1 MVLFHRWKT
10 ATWNMILAAE
20 LPGLWPQRQEG
31 LEDRKMVCFC
41 DPILSSEKREN
52 SDRILTKDISLVGYD
67 TNKIKILKCVFFL
80 LSKVKKNHTF
90 GHGVIEINCICKCW
104 NITYCNIT
112 SLNCLYMIGSGS
124 KIAPPVLEVYL
135 SLGPSDWK
143 GTFSILFIHHVWC
156 LGQIWRLVETYKD
169 KKKKQISLV
178 RKEYTAHG
186 TRDNTLTDWLVNCLV
201 LVPTQAPTSSLY
213 CSYAATFVLRWPK
226 KEKKKITEFGG
237 DSGCTGMSNT
247 V

>member
-80 LSKVKKNHTF
+80 LSKVKKKHTF
-90 GHGVIEINCICKCW
+90 GHGVIEIYWICKCW

-135 SLGPSDWK
+135 SLGLSDWK
-143 GTFSILFIHHVWC
+143 GSFSILSTC
-156 LGQIWRLVETYKD
+156 LMLGSNMKTSWNLQRQ
-169 KKKKQISLV
+169 KKKSRFLWSGRSIQ
-178 RKEYTAHG
+178 
-186 TRDNTLTDWLVNCLV
+186 LTVHETTHW
-201 LVPTQAPTSSLY
+201 PT
-213 CSYAATFVLRWPK
+213 
-226 KEKKKITEFGG
+226 G
-237 DSGCTGMSNT
+237 
-247 V
+247 